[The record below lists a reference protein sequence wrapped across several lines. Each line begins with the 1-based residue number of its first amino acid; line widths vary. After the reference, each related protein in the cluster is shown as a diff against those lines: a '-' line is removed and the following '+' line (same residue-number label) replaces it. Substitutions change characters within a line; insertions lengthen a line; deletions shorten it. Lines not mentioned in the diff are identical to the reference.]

1 MNAQEGEPPQHS
13 WFFWFVRGM
22 SGIVTVP
29 ALILMVTFVGFGVLC
44 RESGLTLGQAMFI
57 TASVWALPSQ
67 VVLVGSIASGASL
80 LVTWIAV
87 ALSAVRLTPM
97 VAAWVPLVRQP
108 GMPRWR
114 LLALSHFVAITA
126 WVWSFL
132 KLPTLPR
139 SARIPYFAG
148 FAVILSVCNIAVT
161 AASFLLAGALPIKA
175 AAALFFLTPIYFL
188 TALSAAAR
196 IAAERYALAIGLA
209 LGPLLNWLD
218 VGLDLL
224 WAGLGGGTLAWLAG
238 RRWRGGP

>member
-1 MNAQEGEPPQHS
+1 MSAEQGDEPHIS
-13 WFFWFVRGM
+13 KIVWFWRGT
-22 SGIVTVP
+22 SGIASAP
-29 ALILMVTFVGFGVLC
+29 ALILMVSFIGFGVLC
-44 RESGLTLGQAMFI
+44 RETGLTLGQAVFM

-67 VVLVGSIASGASL
+67 VVLVGSMASGASL
-80 LVTWIAV
+80 LVTAIAV

-97 VAAWVPLVRQP
+97 VAAWVPMVRQP
-108 GMPRWR
+108 GTPRWR

-126 WVWSFL
+126 WVWSFQ
-132 KLPTLPR
+132 KLPALPR

-161 AASFLLAGALPIKA
+161 AASFLLAGALPVEA

-196 IAAERYALAIGLA
+196 IPAERYALAIGLV
-209 LGPLLNWLD
+209 LGPLLFWLD

-224 WAGLGGGTLAWLAG
+224 WAGLGGGTLAWFAG
-238 RRWRGGP
+238 WLRRHKT

>member
-1 MNAQEGEPPQHS
+1 MSAEQGDEPQIS
-13 WFFWFVRGM
+13 SLVWFARGM
-22 SGIVTVP
+22 LGITSAP
-29 ALILMVTFVGFGVLC
+29 ALILMVTFIGFGVLC
-44 RESGLTLGQAMFI
+44 RETGLTLGQAVFMTAFI
-57 TASVWALPSQ
+57 WALPSQ

-97 VAAWVPLVRQP
+97 VAAWVPIVRQP
-108 GMPRWR
+108 DTPRWR

-132 KLPTLPR
+132 KLPALPR

-148 FAVILSVCNIAVT
+148 FAVILSICNIAVT
-161 AASFLLAGALPIKA
+161 AASFLLAGALPVQA

-196 IAAERYALAIGLA
+196 IPAERYALAIGLV
-209 LGPLLNWLD
+209 LGPLLYWLD
-218 VGLDLL
+218 IGFDLL

-238 RRWRGGP
+238 RLRRRTA

>member
-1 MNAQEGEPPQHS
+1 MSAQHGDRPPLHWTI
-13 WFFWFVRGM
+13 WFARGTT
-22 SGIVTVP
+22 GIASVP
-29 ALILMVTFVGFGVLC
+29 ALILMVSFVGFGVLC
-44 RESGLTLGQAMFI
+44 RESGLSLGQAVFM
-57 TASVWALPSQ
+57 TASIWALPSQ
-67 VVLVGSIASGASL
+67 VVLVGAVASGASL
-80 LVTWIAV
+80 LVTAIAV

-97 VAAWVPLVRQP
+97 VAAWVPMVRQP
-108 GMPRWR
+108 DTPRWR

-132 KLPTLPR
+132 KLPALPR
-139 SARIPYFAG
+139 AARIPYFSG
-148 FAVILSVCNIAVT
+148 FAVTLSICNIAVT
-161 AASFLLAGALPIKA
+161 AASYLLAAALPVEA

-238 RRWRGGP
+238 RLARHRA

>member
-1 MNAQEGEPPQHS
+1 MSAQQGDEPQISPLV
-13 WFFWFVRGM
+13 WFARGTL
-22 SGIVTVP
+22 GITSAP
-29 ALILMVTFVGFGVLC
+29 ALILMVTFIGFGVLC
-44 RESGLTLGQAMFI
+44 RESGLTLGQAVFMTAFI
-57 TASVWALPSQ
+57 WALPSQ

-97 VAAWVPLVRQP
+97 VAAWVPMVRQP
-108 GMPRWR
+108 DTPRWR

-148 FAVILSVCNIAVT
+148 FAVILSICNIAVT
-161 AASFLLAGALPIKA
+161 AISFLLAGALPVQA
-175 AAALFFLTPIYFL
+175 AAALFLLTPIYFL

-196 IAAERYALAIGLA
+196 IPAERYALAIGLV
-209 LGPLLNWLD
+209 LGPLLHWLD
-218 VGLDLL
+218 IGLDLL

-238 RRWRGGP
+238 RITRREP

>member
-1 MNAQEGEPPQHS
+1 MSAEEGDQPQPS
-13 WFFWFVRGM
+13 RIVWFVRGM
-22 SGIVTVP
+22 SGIATVP
-29 ALILMVTFVGFGVLC
+29 ALILMVSFVGFGVLC
-44 RESGLTLGQAMFI
+44 RESGLTLGQAVFM

-97 VAAWVPLVRQP
+97 VAAWVPLVRRP
-108 GMPRWR
+108 DTPRWR
-114 LLALSHFVAITA
+114 LLALCHFVAITA

-139 SARIPYFAG
+139 PARIAYFAG
-148 FAVILSVCNIAVT
+148 FAVILSICNIAVT
-161 AASFLLAGALPIKA
+161 AASFLLAGALPVQA

-196 IAAERYALAIGLA
+196 IPAERYALAIGLV
-209 LGPLLNWLD
+209 LGPLLHWLD

-238 RRWRGGP
+238 RLARRDP

>member
-1 MNAQEGEPPQHS
+1 MSAEQGDDPQTPWII
-13 WFFWFVRGM
+13 WFARGT
-22 SGIVTVP
+22 SGITSTP
-29 ALILMVTFVGFGVLC
+29 ALILMVTFIGFGALC
-44 RESGLTLGQAMFI
+44 RESGLTLGQAVFMTAFI
-57 TASVWALPSQ
+57 WALPSQ

-97 VAAWVPLVRQP
+97 VAAWVPMVRRP
-108 GMPRWR
+108 DTPRWQ

-148 FAVILSVCNIAVT
+148 FAVILSICNIAVT
-161 AASFLLAGALPIKA
+161 AISFLLAGALPVQA
-175 AAALFFLTPIYFL
+175 AAALFLLTPIYFL

-196 IAAERYALAIGLA
+196 IPAERYALAIGLV
-209 LGPLLNWLD
+209 LGPLLHWLD
-218 VGLDLL
+218 IGLDLL
-224 WAGLGGGTLAWLAG
+224 WAGLGGGTLAWLVG
-238 RRWRGGP
+238 RMTRRET

>member
-1 MNAQEGEPPQHS
+1 MSAEQGDDPQPS
-13 WFFWFVRGM
+13 WIVWFARGTT
-22 SGIVTVP
+22 GIVSVP
-29 ALILMVTFVGFGVLC
+29 ALILMVTFIGFGVLC
-44 RESGLTLGQAMFI
+44 RESGLTLGQAVFM
-57 TASVWALPSQ
+57 TASIWALPSQ
-67 VVLVGSIASGASL
+67 VVLVGSMTSGASL

-97 VAAWVPLVRQP
+97 VAAWVPMVRQP
-108 GMPRWR
+108 QTPRWR
-114 LLALSHFVAITA
+114 LLVLSHFVAITA

-238 RRWRGGP
+238 RRWRGGT